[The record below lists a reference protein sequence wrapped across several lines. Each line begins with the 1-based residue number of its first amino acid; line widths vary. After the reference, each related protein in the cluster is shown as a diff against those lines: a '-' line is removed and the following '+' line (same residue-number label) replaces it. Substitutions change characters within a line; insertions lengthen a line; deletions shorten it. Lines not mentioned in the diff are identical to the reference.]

1 MGVIK
6 LSLEVKVSYG
16 PKNDQ
21 SLCNIAMVVLS
32 LKIRLIEYVLSCPEG
47 IA

>member
-1 MGVIK
+1 MR
-6 LSLEVKVSYG
+6 VSSFNLGFRVLHG

-21 SLCNIAMVVLS
+21 NICNTIMDVLS
-32 LKIRLIEYVLSCPEG
+32 LKIGLMEYVLSCPEG